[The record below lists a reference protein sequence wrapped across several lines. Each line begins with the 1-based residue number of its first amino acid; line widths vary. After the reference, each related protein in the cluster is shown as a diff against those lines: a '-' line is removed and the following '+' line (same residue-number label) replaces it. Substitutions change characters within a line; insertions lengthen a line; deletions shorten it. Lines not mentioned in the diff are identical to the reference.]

1 MSTQEAT
8 GASEKV
14 FEEFSESLTIS
25 KYFQINYDFLNSS
38 EEELRTDDS
47 DSDSDDYN
55 QTKSYG
61 LNDEDVSDDEELF
74 DNDFSG
80 SESDEE
86 VTVSKPSEHADEE
99 ESEYE
104 SDYDDDSDS
113 KPYGPD
119 WYKKPQ
125 FRKGPPL
132 GYNAQNN
139 KFLKSNQAA
148 DSDYSSSDDESD
160 DENGR
165 NKVRSAREK
174 SLLQFFKISKKID
187 TAELTNDFEK
197 ILELFDNAMK
207 ALAKFQ
213 QQNNQAVPN
222 IAIKILI
229 QANEAIETYN
239 EEESI
244 NKTKNNTKA
253 FVSLKLKYK
262 KSAKEFNEYIEV
274 FNKSRESIFNSEELL
289 SEDAKSVYI
298 DEAMQKQLEEENTP
312 KLVSKSVQFFT
323 KFNVLLESRGKK
335 NSTIAQQMET
345 VTDLLE
351 NYASDVY
358 EKILC
363 FMNLITMRF
372 ESTKSLTYQ
381 PIAQWKTSLKEIE
394 TLFDILEENF
404 DEYIISEVAVRSD
417 FIDDKETLINPK
429 TGKKE
434 ILGSLFVYVESLSSE
449 FIKSLLYTSF
459 KSPEYVDRLRD
470 EQLIYNLIL
479 RLQLYLEK
487 TLPEDKAVFY
497 LSRVIVL
504 RLDYIY
510 FKPTDLIALNETQAW
525 DYVDDLKLTYKSQFQ
540 SGSSSETTKLID
552 SLVEVINNNKDAKLL
567 NFWEKANLY
576 KIYYLSLN
584 DDFNTS
590 VSLME
595 NFSKVFL
602 HNKSID
608 QYDLSV
614 QILFNRVVVQLG
626 FSSFKNCLF
635 HDSQSLLHPVSIAGS
650 LKYLMGQKLV
660 NRYAEY
666 ADNEIVD
673 ENIKFEEVHLPFHK
687 HIDLTLVDSVYLTC
701 SMLNDIPS
709 IASRSRNYGDL
720 DDIINSTKG
729 ISRKIGSYE
738 RYGFHAP
745 AETESDFIIH
755 SAKEL
760 LRGEWKAG
768 VELLSKTNAWSLF
781 QDEEMKLK
789 LVDTMKRQSLKAYFF
804 YVKVFA
810 ANLSI
815 SKLSTKFELSVDA
828 VTEILE
834 ETISK
839 AKVNATLNKEKNMIY
854 FGEGPEMTGLESAQ
868 YFTSKAKRYRRD
880 NINKKYA
887 KIRSL
892 VYKNIPK

>member
-1 MSTQEAT
+1 MSTADITEANEN
-8 GASEKV
+8 A
-14 FEEFSESLTIS
+14 FEQFSESLTIS
-25 KYFQINYDFLNSS
+25 KYFQVNYDFLNSS

-47 DSDSDDYN
+47 DSEDEKPM
-55 QTKSYG
+55 KSYG
-61 LNDEDVSDDEELF
+61 LNEDDVSDDEELF
-74 DNDFSG
+74 DDDL
-80 SESDEE
+80 SEEEEEQVSAKKSDEE
-86 VTVSKPSEHADEE
+86 Q
-99 ESEYE
+99 SEYE

-148 DSDYSSSDDESD
+148 DSDYSSSDEDSD
-160 DENGR
+160 DEYGK

-174 SLLQFFKISKKID
+174 AVIQMFKISKKID
-187 TAELTNDFEK
+187 SAELTNDFEK
-197 ILELFDNAMK
+197 IVELFDNAMK
-207 ALAKFQ
+207 SLAKFQ

-222 IAIKILI
+222 IALKILI
-229 QANEAIETYN
+229 QTQEAIEGYN
-239 EEESI
+239 EDESI

-253 FVSLKLKYK
+253 FVSLKIKHK
-262 KSAKEFNEYIEV
+262 KSAKEFQDYIDV
-274 FNKSRESIFNSEELL
+274 FNKSRDSIFNNEQLL

-298 DEAMQKQLEEENTP
+298 DEATLKQLQEDKQP

-335 NSTIAQQMET
+335 NSTIAQQMESI
-345 VTDLLE
+345 VDLME

-363 FMNLITMRF
+363 YMNLITLRF

-381 PIAQWKTSLKEIE
+381 PVAQWKTSLKEIE

-417 FIDDKETLINPK
+417 FIDDKETLVNPK

-434 ILGSLFVYVESLSSE
+434 ILGSLFAYVENLSSE

-459 KSPEYVDRLRD
+459 KSSEYVDRLRD
-470 EQLIYNLIL
+470 EQAVYNLIL

-487 TLPEDKAVFY
+487 TLPEEKAVFY
-497 LSRVIVL
+497 LSRVLVL

-510 FKPTDLIALNETQAW
+510 FKPNGLISLNESQAW

-540 SGSSSETTKLID
+540 TGANTETSKLID
-552 SLVEVINNNKDAKLL
+552 SLVEIINTNKDAKLL

-576 KIYYLSLN
+576 KIYYHSLN

-595 NFSKVFL
+595 EFSKVFL
-602 HNKSID
+602 KNKSID
-608 QYDLSV
+608 EYDLSV

-660 NRYAEY
+660 NRYVEY
-666 ADNEIVD
+666 ADNETVD
-673 ENIKFEEVHLPFHK
+673 DEIKFEEVHLPYHK

-709 IASRSRNYGDL
+709 IASRSRNYGD
-720 DDIINSTKG
+720 IYTTISSPKG
-729 ISRKIGSYE
+729 ISKKIASYE

-755 SAKEL
+755 CAKEL
-760 LRGEWKAG
+760 LRGEWKTG
-768 VELLSKTNAWSLF
+768 VELFSNTNAWKLF
-781 QDEEMKLK
+781 QDEDMKAK
-789 LVDTMKRQSLKAYFF
+789 LIDTMKRQSLKAYFF

-810 ANLSI
+810 ANISI
-815 SKLSTKFELSVDA
+815 TKLSTKFELSIDV

-834 ETISK
+834 EVIEK
-839 AKVNATLNKEKNMIY
+839 ANVNANLNKDKNMIY
-854 FGEGPEMTGLESAQ
+854 LGEGPEMTGLESAH
-868 YFTSKAKRYRRD
+868 YFTSKAKRYRREA
-880 NINKKYA
+880 INKKYA

-892 VYKNIPK
+892 IYKNMPK